1 MAIFLNKMGINNK
14 ISLHQP
20 NPYHPYSIGMCFL
33 LVALFLNLSAFAQS
47 THKSNEWLK
56 GLPDSIAICDIN
68 LPGSH
73 DAAAIN
79 KHHNTP
85 YSCHSTTIPE
95 QLESGIRLLDIRI
108 KVKGHN
114 PNYNFVTC
122 HGNIFGGSLHF
133 NEYQSLKSVLDEC
146 SAFLKN
152 NPSEFII
159 MMLKIDDWN
168 GKDEAAMHDALD
180 SLLFSATTNYPIY
193 NTTDADLPALGS
205 LRGKI
210 YLMNRINLFKEFG
223 VPIEFPN
230 NSADLTPPIET
241 HLIHPQEGEQSVV
254 FRKIRAYP
262 IYIQDQYKKLG
273 HHEAQAKFA
282 LVEET
287 IPIKKKGDGEVV
299 LNYTTARRGFM
310 RLYKVYIQDSVLN
323 YFGSRDISARPTNFG
338 WTMLDYE
345 SWAYP
350 TDTYSDLK
358 LIKLI
363 ISSNF
368 QYADYPEKFKVLKGE
383 HKQ

>member
-1 MAIFLNKMGINNK
+1 MGIKNK
-14 ISLHQP
+14 ISVHQP
-20 NPYHPYSIGMCFL
+20 NPCHPCSIGMCILF
-33 LVALFLNLSAFAQS
+33 ATLFLNLSAFAQS
-47 THKSNEWLK
+47 PHKSNEWLK
-56 GLPDSIAICDIN
+56 GLPDSISIGDIN

-73 DAAAIN
+73 DAVAIN

-95 QLESGIRLLDIRI
+95 QLEAGIRLLDIRI

-114 PNYNFVTC
+114 PNYSFATC
-122 HGNIFGGSLHF
+122 HGKFFGGSLHF

-168 GKDEAAMHDALD
+168 GKDKEGMYEALD
-180 SLLFSATTNYPIY
+180 SLLFSASTNYPIY
-193 NTTDADLPALGS
+193 NTGDADLPSLGS

-210 YLMNRINLFKEFG
+210 YLVSRIDDTREFG
-223 VPIEFPN
+223 IPVEFPN
-230 NSADLTPPIET
+230 NTADLMPPIET
-241 HLIHPQEGEQSVV
+241 HLIHPQEGEQSAV

-273 HHEAQAKFA
+273 HHEAQAKLA
-282 LVEET
+282 LVEQT
-287 IPIKKKGDGEVV
+287 IPVKKKGDGEVV

-310 RLYKVYIQDSVLN
+310 LLYKVYIQDSVLN
-323 YFGSRDISARPTNFG
+323 YFGSRDISARPINFG

-345 SWAYP
+345 NWTYP
-350 TDTYSDLK
+350 TDKYSDLN